1 MAYTLPSPS
10 YRKAPRGNNQL
21 MQLLM
26 SLIGGNG
33 GAGDGYAEAKQ
44 ANESR
49 YQDILKLF
57 GDTRGRSLD
66 AIDSMSG
73 QQEAD
78 ANHKYDVLRN
88 NMLSDLADRGLSG
101 STRRIPVELGTKRER
116 DAAINRIQDAQREYR
131 STTDERFVDKAAGVM
146 ERRDDPYP
154 KDDGSTALIGQLLG
168 LAGGGGG
175 LGGGLESLLGGR
187 GPRSLKSRRPS
198 VIAAPPAPPKYG
210 PQNEY
215 QDKDNG
221 QSELLRRRL
230 MGGLAAA
237 NATDGVD
244 GQDRV
249 RYALAQLQNAG
260 LAEQNPN
267 MGVPNMLQETAYA
280 ANALQGSGGGGGY
293 YPSPN
298 VSRPGYGPSYRQARR
313 QNQNDQSRQA
323 LLRRYANRP
332 AAKQA
337 IAVGSGVGNL
347 LGGLS
352 NLLGAGL
359 F

>member
-10 YRKAPRGNNQL
+10 YRKAPRGNQL
-21 MQLLM
+21 MQLIM

-78 ANHKYDVLRN
+78 ANQKYDWMRN
-88 NMLSDLADRGLSG
+88 NLLSDLADRGLSG
-101 STRRIPVELGTKRER
+101 STRRIPIEMATKRER
-116 DAAINRIQDAQREYR
+116 DAAINRILDSQREYR
-131 STTDERFVDKAAGVM
+131 SNTDERFVDKAAGVM

-210 PQNEY
+210 PQNSFQPY
-215 QDKDNG
+215 AGAD
-221 QSELLRRRL
+221 ELKRRQL
-230 MGGLAAA
+230 MIGLAQA
-237 NATDGVD
+237 NRHDGVE
-244 GQDRV
+244 GQDRI
-249 RYALAQLQNAG
+249 RYALDQLQNAG
-260 LAEQNPN
+260 YAEQNPS
-267 MGVPNMLQETAYA
+267 MGVPDMLQETAYA
-280 ANALQGSGGGGGY
+280 ANALQGSGGGGGG
-293 YPSPN
+293 YPIGNSAPPP
-298 VSRPGYGPSYRQARR
+298 SYGPGYRQAR
-313 QNQNDQSRQA
+313 QQYLNNQSRQA
-323 LLRRYANRP
+323 LMRRYANRP

-337 IAVGSGVGNL
+337 IAVGNGVGNL